1 MDTVNIKK
9 YFYQILSIFAALLL
23 AFSIA
28 QIPVQAA
35 AKPGTVKLSSIKA
48 VDYNKINIKW
58 KKTSGTTNY
67 IIYYKEAGSK
77 KWIKIKTLDNTKSSY
92 THTSSSKYQIVV
104 GQKYTYTVK
113 AYNKKTK
120 KSGSYNKTGLTTRTV
135 PATVYGLG
143 AGLTGDNTVNVSWNP
158 AGGTTHYVIYRKANG
173 SAPSKIAT
181 ISSKYTKYEDKN
193 PVEGVT
199 NTYFVFGY
207 SSKFKVYGDGSN
219 TGVSIKVK
227 KRVTPT
233 PEPTSKPENPGD
245 DNNDNNHGDNDDDFD
260 DPVDPIAMASEV
272 LRLTN
277 IERAKEGIQPL
288 KYNKTLQDAAMIRAK
303 EISVKFSHERPNGL
317 GSSTVGEEVG
327 IGVAVIGDENIAMG
341 QDSPASVVHDWM
353 NSPGHRIPIIRSSNL
368 YMGVGFYKAENGVYY
383 WVQDFSETNVISNSK
398 GSIIFDGNGGTING
412 NSTYIMF
419 GIAGS
424 YAWFYDAPQQYEITN
439 IPQPIRLGYSF
450 SGWYISSSPSDSAL
464 PLKRCPYS
472 KNGNRVYAKWVK
484 IS

>member
-1 MDTVNIKK
+1 MDTLNIKK

-58 KKTSGTTNY
+58 KKTSGATNY

-92 THTSSSKYQIVV
+92 THTSSKKYPIVV

-120 KSGSYNKTGLTTRTV
+120 KSGRYNKTGLTTRTV

-158 AGGTTHYVIYRKANG
+158 AGGTTHYVIYRKAND

-227 KRVTPT
+227 KKVTPT

-277 IERAKEGIQPL
+277 IERAKEGAQPL
-288 KYNKTLQDAAMIRAK
+288 KYNKALQDAAMLRAK
-303 EISVKFSHERPNGL
+303 EISVKFSHTRPNGTD
-317 GSSTVGEEVG
+317 SSTVGKDVG
-327 IGVAVIGDENIAMG
+327 AGGICGENIAMG
-341 QDSPASVVHDWM
+341 QDSPETVVTDWL
-353 NSPGHRIPIIRSSNL
+353 NSPGHRIPMMRNANQ
-368 YMGVGFYKAENGVYY
+368 YMGVGFYKAANGIYY
-383 WVQDFSETNVISNSK
+383 WVQEFTEMNPNLL
-398 GSIIFDGNGGTING
+398 GSITFNANGGTING
-412 NSTYIMF
+412 KETYTIT
-419 GIAGS
+419 GTAGT
-424 YAWFYDAPQQYEITN
+424 YAWFYDAPSPSDIID
-439 IPQPIRLGYSF
+439 IPTPLRDGYTF
-450 SGWYISSSPSDSAL
+450 SGWYITPTPLSSAL
-464 PLKRCPYS
+464 PLKRDVYG
-472 KNGNRVYAKWVK
+472 KNGSIVYAKWTPNN
-484 IS
+484 

>member
-1 MDTVNIKK
+1 MDTLNIKK

-58 KKTSGTTNY
+58 KKTSGATNY

-92 THTSSSKYQIVV
+92 THTSSKKYPIVV
-104 GQKYTYTVK
+104 GQKYTYTIK
-113 AYNKKTK
+113 AYNKNTK
-120 KSGSYNKTGLTTRTV
+120 KSGRYNKTGLTTRTV

-158 AGGTTHYVIYRKANG
+158 AGGTTHYVIYRKAND
-173 SAPSKIAT
+173 SAHSKIAT

-227 KRVTPT
+227 KKVTPT

-277 IERAKEGIQPL
+277 IERAKEGAQPL
-288 KYNKTLQDAAMIRAK
+288 KYNKALQDAAMLRAK
-303 EISVKFSHERPNGL
+303 EISVKFSHTRPNGTD
-317 GSSTVGEEVG
+317 SSTVGKDVG
-327 IGVAVIGDENIAMG
+327 AGGICGENIAMG
-341 QDSPASVVHDWM
+341 QDSPETVVTDWL
-353 NSPGHRIPIIRSSNL
+353 NSPGHRIPMMRNANQ
-368 YMGVGFYKAENGVYY
+368 YMGVGFYKAANGIYY
-383 WVQDFSETNVISNSK
+383 WVQEFTEMNPNLL
-398 GSIIFDGNGGTING
+398 GSITFNANGGTING
-412 NSTYIMF
+412 KETYTIT
-419 GIAGS
+419 GTAGT
-424 YAWFYDAPQQYEITN
+424 YAWFYDAPSPSDIID
-439 IPQPIRLGYSF
+439 IPTPLRDGYTF
-450 SGWYISSSPSDSAL
+450 SGWYITPTPLSSAL
-464 PLKRCPYS
+464 PLKRDVYG
-472 KNGNRVYAKWVK
+472 KNGSIVYAKWTPNN
-484 IS
+484 

>member
-92 THTSSSKYQIVV
+92 THTSSKKYPIVV
-104 GQKYTYTVK
+104 GQKYTYTIK
-113 AYNKKTK
+113 AYNKNTK
-120 KSGSYNKTGLTTRTV
+120 KSGRYNKTGLTTRTV

-158 AGGTTHYVIYRKANG
+158 AGGTTHYVIYRKAND

-181 ISSKYTKYEDKN
+181 ISSKYTRYEDKN

-227 KRVTPT
+227 KKVTPT
-233 PEPTSKPENPGD
+233 PEPTSKPEKPGD

-277 IERAKEGIQPL
+277 IERAKEGAQPL
-288 KYNKTLQDAAMIRAK
+288 KYNKALQDAAMLRAK
-303 EISVKFSHERPNGL
+303 EISVKFSHTRPNGTD
-317 GSSTVGEEVG
+317 SSTVGKDVG
-327 IGVAVIGDENIAMG
+327 AGGICGENIAMG
-341 QDSPASVVHDWM
+341 QDSPETVVTDWL
-353 NSPGHRIPIIRSSNL
+353 NSPGHRIPMMRNANQ
-368 YMGVGFYKAENGVYY
+368 YMGVGFYKAANGIYY
-383 WVQDFSETNVISNSK
+383 WVQEFTEMNPNLL
-398 GSIIFDGNGGTING
+398 GSITFNANGGTING
-412 NSTYIMF
+412 KETYTIT
-419 GIAGS
+419 GTAGT
-424 YAWFYDAPQQYEITN
+424 YAWFYDAPSPSDIID
-439 IPQPIRLGYSF
+439 IPTPLRDGYTF
-450 SGWYISSSPSDSAL
+450 SGWYITPTPLSSAL
-464 PLKRCPYS
+464 PLKRDVYG
-472 KNGNRVYAKWVK
+472 KNGSIVYAKWTPNN
-484 IS
+484 

>member
-1 MDTVNIKK
+1 MDTLNIKK

-35 AKPGTVKLSSIKA
+35 AKPGTVKLSSVKV

-67 IIYYKEAGSK
+67 IVYYKEAGSK

-92 THTSSSKYQIVV
+92 THTSSKKYPIVV

-120 KSGSYNKTGLTTRTV
+120 KSGRYSKTGLTTRTV

-158 AGGTTHYVIYRKANG
+158 AGGTTHYVIYRKAND

-227 KRVTPT
+227 KKVTPT

-277 IERAKEGIQPL
+277 IERAKEGAQPL
-288 KYNKTLQDAAMIRAK
+288 KYNKALQDAAMLRAK
-303 EISVKFSHERPNGL
+303 EISVKFSHTRPHGTD
-317 GSSTVGEEVG
+317 SSTVGKDVG
-327 IGVAVIGDENIAMG
+327 AGGICGENIAMG
-341 QDSPASVVHDWM
+341 QDSPETVVTDWL
-353 NSPGHRIPIIRSSNL
+353 NSPGHRIPMMRNANQ
-368 YMGVGFYKAENGVYY
+368 YMGVGFYKAANGIYY
-383 WVQDFSETNVISNSK
+383 WVQEFTEMNPNLL
-398 GSIIFDGNGGTING
+398 GSITFNANGGTING
-412 NSTYIMF
+412 KETYTIT
-419 GIAGS
+419 GTAGT
-424 YAWFYDAPQQYEITN
+424 YAWFYDAPSPSDIID
-439 IPQPIRLGYSF
+439 IPTPLRDGYTF
-450 SGWYISSSPSDSAL
+450 SGWYITPTPLSSAL
-464 PLKRCPYS
+464 PLKRDVYG
-472 KNGNRVYAKWVK
+472 KNGSIVYAKWTPNN
-484 IS
+484 

>member
-1 MDTVNIKK
+1 MDTLNIKK

-58 KKTSGTTNY
+58 KKTSGATNY

-92 THTSSSKYQIVV
+92 THTSSKKYPIVV

-120 KSGSYNKTGLTTRTV
+120 KSGLYNKTGLTTRTV

-158 AGGTTHYVIYRKANG
+158 AGGTTHYVIYRKAND

-181 ISSKYTKYEDKN
+181 ISSKYTRYEDKN

-227 KRVTPT
+227 KKVTPT

-277 IERAKEGIQPL
+277 IERAKEGAQPL
-288 KYNKTLQDAAMIRAK
+288 KYNKALQDAAMLRAK
-303 EISVKFSHERPNGL
+303 EISVKFSHTRPNGTD
-317 GSSTVGEEVG
+317 SSTVGKDVG
-327 IGVAVIGDENIAMG
+327 AGGICGENIAMG
-341 QDSPASVVHDWM
+341 QDSPETVVTDWL
-353 NSPGHRIPIIRSSNL
+353 NSPGHRIPMMRNANQ
-368 YMGVGFYKAENGVYY
+368 YMGVGFYKAANGIYY
-383 WVQDFSETNVISNSK
+383 WVQEFTEMNPNLL
-398 GSIIFDGNGGTING
+398 GSITFNANGGTING
-412 NSTYIMF
+412 KETYTIT
-419 GIAGS
+419 GTAGT
-424 YAWFYDAPQQYEITN
+424 YAWFYDAPSPSDIID
-439 IPQPIRLGYSF
+439 IPTPLRDGYTF
-450 SGWYISSSPSDSAL
+450 SGWYITPTPLSSAL
-464 PLKRCPYS
+464 PLKRDVYG
-472 KNGNRVYAKWVK
+472 KNGSIVYAKWTPNN
-484 IS
+484 

>member
-1 MDTVNIKK
+1 MDTLNIKK

-67 IIYYKEAGSK
+67 IVYYKEAGSK

-92 THTSSSKYQIVV
+92 THTSSKKYPIVV
-104 GQKYTYTVK
+104 GQKYTYTIK
-113 AYNKKTK
+113 AYNKNTK
-120 KSGSYNKTGLTTRTV
+120 KSGRYNKTGLTTRTV

-158 AGGTTHYVIYRKANG
+158 AGGTTHYVIYRKAND

-181 ISSKYTKYEDKN
+181 ISSKYTRYEDKN

-227 KRVTPT
+227 KKVTPT
-233 PEPTSKPENPGD
+233 PEPTSKPEKPGD

-277 IERAKEGIQPL
+277 IERAKEGAQPL
-288 KYNKTLQDAAMIRAK
+288 KYNKALQDAAMLRAK
-303 EISVKFSHERPNGL
+303 EISVKFSHTRPNGTD
-317 GSSTVGEEVG
+317 SSTVGKDVG
-327 IGVAVIGDENIAMG
+327 AGGICGENIAMG
-341 QDSPASVVHDWM
+341 QDSPETVVTDWL
-353 NSPGHRIPIIRSSNL
+353 NSPGHRIPMMRNANQ
-368 YMGVGFYKAENGVYY
+368 YMGVGFYKAANGIYY
-383 WVQDFSETNVISNSK
+383 WVQEFTEMNPNLL
-398 GSIIFDGNGGTING
+398 GSITFNANGGTING
-412 NSTYIMF
+412 KETYTIT
-419 GIAGS
+419 GTAGT
-424 YAWFYDAPQQYEITN
+424 YAWFYDAPSPSDIID
-439 IPQPIRLGYSF
+439 IPTPLRDGYTF
-450 SGWYISSSPSDSAL
+450 SGWYITPTPLSSAL
-464 PLKRCPYS
+464 PLKRDVYG
-472 KNGNRVYAKWVK
+472 KNGSIVYAKWTPNN
-484 IS
+484 

>member
-1 MDTVNIKK
+1 MYKK
-9 YFYQILSIFAALLL
+9 RKYLYALFAFMIAAL
-23 AFSIA
+23 IC
-28 QIPVQAA
+28 IPQALQTRTQAA

-48 VDYNKINIKW
+48 TDYNKINIKW
-58 KKTSGTTNY
+58 KKTSGATNY
-67 IIYYKEAGSK
+67 IVYYKKAGASK
-77 KWIKIKTLDNTKSSY
+77 WTKVKTLDNKKTSY
-92 THTSSSKYQIVV
+92 THTSSKKYPIMV
-104 GQKYTYTVK
+104 GQKYQYTVK

-120 KSGSYNKTGLTTRTV
+120 KSGSYNKTGLTARTI

-143 AGLTGDNTVNVSWNP
+143 AGLTGYNTVNVSWNP
-158 AGGTTHYVIYRKANG
+158 AGGTTHYVIYRKAND
-173 SAPSKIAT
+173 SVPSKIAT
-181 ISSKYTKYEDKN
+181 ISSKYTRYEDKN

-219 TGVSIKVK
+219 TGVSIKIK

-277 IERAKEGIQPL
+277 IERAKEGVQPL
-288 KYNKTLQDAAMIRAK
+288 KYNKALQDAAMIRAK

-412 NSTYIMF
+412 NSTYVMF

-439 IPQPIRLGYSF
+439 IPQPIRSGYSF

>member
-1 MDTVNIKK
+1 MDTLNIKK

-35 AKPGTVKLSSIKA
+35 AKPGTVKLSSVKV

-67 IIYYKEAGSK
+67 IVYYKEAGNK

-92 THTSSSKYQIVV
+92 THTSSKKYPIVV

-120 KSGSYNKTGLTTRTV
+120 KSGRYNKTGLTTRTV

-158 AGGTTHYVIYRKANG
+158 AGGTTHYVIYRKAND

-181 ISSKYTKYEDKN
+181 ISSKYTRYEDKN

-227 KRVTPT
+227 KKVTPT

-277 IERAKEGIQPL
+277 IERAKEGAQPL
-288 KYNKTLQDAAMIRAK
+288 KYNKALQDAAMLRAK
-303 EISVKFSHERPNGL
+303 EISVKFSHTRPNGTD
-317 GSSTVGEEVG
+317 SSTVGKDVG
-327 IGVAVIGDENIAMG
+327 AGGICGENIAMG
-341 QDSPASVVHDWM
+341 QDSPETVVTDWL
-353 NSPGHRIPIIRSSNL
+353 NSPGHRIPMMRNANQ
-368 YMGVGFYKAENGVYY
+368 YMGVGFYKAANGIYY
-383 WVQDFSETNVISNSK
+383 WVQEFTEMNPNLL
-398 GSIIFDGNGGTING
+398 GSITFNANGGTING
-412 NSTYIMF
+412 KETYTIT
-419 GIAGS
+419 GTAGT
-424 YAWFYDAPQQYEITN
+424 YAWFYDAPSPSDIID
-439 IPQPIRLGYSF
+439 IPTPLRDGYTF
-450 SGWYISSSPSDSAL
+450 SGWYITPTPLSSAL
-464 PLKRCPYS
+464 PLKRDVYG
-472 KNGNRVYAKWVK
+472 KNGSIVYAKWTPNN
-484 IS
+484 

>member
-1 MDTVNIKK
+1 MDTLNIKK

-35 AKPGTVKLSSIKA
+35 AKPGTVKLSSVKA

-92 THTSSSKYQIVV
+92 THTSSKKYPIVV
-104 GQKYTYTVK
+104 GQKYTYTIK
-113 AYNKKTK
+113 AYNKNTK
-120 KSGSYNKTGLTTRTV
+120 KSGRYNKTGLTTRTV

-158 AGGTTHYVIYRKANG
+158 AGGTTHYVIYRKAND

-181 ISSKYTKYEDKN
+181 ISSKYTRYEDKN

-227 KRVTPT
+227 KKVTPT
-233 PEPTSKPENPGD
+233 PEPTSKPEKPGD

-277 IERAKEGIQPL
+277 IERAKEGAQPL
-288 KYNKTLQDAAMIRAK
+288 KYNKALQDAAMLRAK
-303 EISVKFSHERPNGL
+303 EISVKFSHTRPNGTD
-317 GSSTVGEEVG
+317 SSTVGKDVG
-327 IGVAVIGDENIAMG
+327 AGGICGENIAMG
-341 QDSPASVVHDWM
+341 QDSPETVVTDWL
-353 NSPGHRIPIIRSSNL
+353 NSPGHRIPMMRNANQ
-368 YMGVGFYKAENGVYY
+368 YMGVGFYKAANGIYY
-383 WVQDFSETNVISNSK
+383 WVQEFTEMNPNLL
-398 GSIIFDGNGGTING
+398 GSITFNANGGTING
-412 NSTYIMF
+412 KETYTIT
-419 GIAGS
+419 GTAGT
-424 YAWFYDAPQQYEITN
+424 YAWFYDAPSPSDIID
-439 IPQPIRLGYSF
+439 IPTPLRDGYTF
-450 SGWYISSSPSDSAL
+450 SGWYITPTPLSSAL
-464 PLKRCPYS
+464 PLKRDVYG
-472 KNGNRVYAKWVK
+472 KNGSIVYAKWTPNN
-484 IS
+484 

>member
-35 AKPGTVKLSSIKA
+35 AKPGTVKLSSVKA

-92 THTSSSKYQIVV
+92 THTSSKKYPIVV
-104 GQKYTYTVK
+104 GQKYTYTIK
-113 AYNKKTK
+113 AYNKNTK
-120 KSGSYNKTGLTTRTV
+120 KSGRYNKTGLTTRTV

-158 AGGTTHYVIYRKANG
+158 AGGTTHYVIYRKAND

-181 ISSKYTKYEDKN
+181 ISSKYTRYEDKN

-227 KRVTPT
+227 KKVTPT
-233 PEPTSKPENPGD
+233 PEPTSKPEKPGD

-277 IERAKEGIQPL
+277 IERAKEGAQPL
-288 KYNKTLQDAAMIRAK
+288 KYNKALQDAAMLRAK
-303 EISVKFSHERPNGL
+303 EISVKFSHTRPNGTD
-317 GSSTVGEEVG
+317 SSTVGKDVG
-327 IGVAVIGDENIAMG
+327 AGGICGENIAMG
-341 QDSPASVVHDWM
+341 QDSPETVVTDWL
-353 NSPGHRIPIIRSSNL
+353 NSPGHRIPMMRNANQ
-368 YMGVGFYKAENGVYY
+368 YMGVGFYKAANGIYY
-383 WVQDFSETNVISNSK
+383 WVQEFTEMNPNLL
-398 GSIIFDGNGGTING
+398 GSITFNANGGTING
-412 NSTYIMF
+412 KETYTIT
-419 GIAGS
+419 GTAGT
-424 YAWFYDAPQQYEITN
+424 YAWFYDAPSPSDIID
-439 IPQPIRLGYSF
+439 IPTPLRDGYTF
-450 SGWYISSSPSDSAL
+450 SGWYITPTPLSSAL
-464 PLKRCPYS
+464 PLKRDVYG
-472 KNGNRVYAKWVK
+472 KNGSIVYAKWTPNN
-484 IS
+484 

>member
-1 MDTVNIKK
+1 MDTLNIKK

-35 AKPGTVKLSSIKA
+35 AKPGTVKLSSVKV

-67 IIYYKEAGSK
+67 IVYYKEAGSK

-92 THTSSSKYQIVV
+92 THTSSKKYPIVV
-104 GQKYTYTVK
+104 GQKYTYTIK
-113 AYNKKTK
+113 AYNKNTK
-120 KSGSYNKTGLTTRTV
+120 KSGRYNKTGLTTRTV

-158 AGGTTHYVIYRKANG
+158 AGGTTHYVIYRKAND

-227 KRVTPT
+227 KKVTPT

-260 DPVDPIAMASEV
+260 GPVDPIAMASEV

-277 IERAKEGIQPL
+277 IERAKEGAQPL
-288 KYNKTLQDAAMIRAK
+288 KYNKALQDAAMLRAK
-303 EISVKFSHERPNGL
+303 EISVKFSHTRPNGTD
-317 GSSTVGEEVG
+317 SSTVGKDVG
-327 IGVAVIGDENIAMG
+327 AGGICGENIAMG
-341 QDSPASVVHDWM
+341 QDSPETVVTDWL
-353 NSPGHRIPIIRSSNL
+353 NSPGHRIPMMRNANQ
-368 YMGVGFYKAENGVYY
+368 YMGVGFYKAANGIYY
-383 WVQDFSETNVISNSK
+383 WVQEFTEMNPNLL
-398 GSIIFDGNGGTING
+398 GSITFNANGGTING
-412 NSTYIMF
+412 KETYTIT
-419 GIAGS
+419 GTAGT
-424 YAWFYDAPQQYEITN
+424 YAWFYDAPSPSDIID
-439 IPQPIRLGYSF
+439 IPTPLRDGYTF
-450 SGWYISSSPSDSAL
+450 SGWYITPTPLSSAL
-464 PLKRCPYS
+464 PLKRDVYG
-472 KNGNRVYAKWVK
+472 KNGSIVYAKWTPNN
-484 IS
+484 

>member
-48 VDYNKINIKW
+48 VNYNKINIKW

-92 THTSSSKYQIVV
+92 THTSSSKYPIVV

-120 KSGSYNKTGLTTRTV
+120 KSGRYSKTGLTTRTV

-158 AGGTTHYVIYRKANG
+158 AGGTTHYVIYRKAND
-173 SAPSKIAT
+173 SVPSKIAT
-181 ISSKYTKYEDKN
+181 ISSKYTRYEDKN
-193 PVEGVT
+193 PVEDVT

-233 PEPTSKPENPGD
+233 PEPTSKPEKPGD
-245 DNNDNNHGDNDDDFD
+245 NNNDNNHGDNDDDFD
-260 DPVDPIAMASEV
+260 GPVDPIAMASEV

-277 IERAKEGIQPL
+277 IERAKEGVQPL
-288 KYNKTLQDAAMIRAK
+288 KYNKTIQDAAMIRAK
-303 EISVKFSHERPNGL
+303 EISVKFSHERPNGTSYKTIL
-317 GSSTVGEEVG
+317 GCVNG
-327 IGVAVIGDENIAMG
+327 ENIAMG
-341 QDSPASVVHDWM
+341 YGDAESVVEGWM
-353 NSPGHRIPIIRSSNL
+353 NSSGHKVTMLDNRYQYL
-368 YMGVGFYKAENGVYY
+368 GVGFYESDNGNYY
-383 WVQDFSETNVISNSK
+383 WVQDFSTGNPDAS
-398 GSIIFDGNGGTING
+398 GSITFDANGGTIKG
-412 NSTYIMF
+412 NSTYESMKLF
-419 GIAGS
+419 
-424 YAWFYDAPQQYEITN
+424 
-439 IPQPIRLGYSF
+439 L
-450 SGWYISSSPSDSAL
+450 
-464 PLKRCPYS
+464 
-472 KNGNRVYAKWVK
+472 
-484 IS
+484 